1 MTMDPPSL
9 TSRLLA
15 GILEVGAC
23 RPGADTRENL

>member
-1 MTMDPPSL
+1 MTMAPPSL

-23 RPGADTRENL
+23 RPADLTRENL